1 MLGRGWRLT
10 TTKEYSLVYRRG
22 RRVRASGFTFYY
34 LLTNIAQHTRLGVV
48 VSNKVANK
56 ANKRNLYKRRLWAAF
71 AEFKK
76 QIFTKGY
83 DLVLVA
89 HPTIKQYD
97 YQDILKEV
105 KRVLSFITPHVVNK
119 NTTK

>member
-1 MLGRGWRLT
+1 MLGRSWRLT
-10 TTKEYSLVYRRG
+10 STKEYNLVYRRG
-22 RRVRASGFTFYY
+22 RKVRASGFTFYY
-34 LLTNIAQHTRLGVV
+34 LPIKVTHTHLGVV

-76 QIFTKGY
+76 QVPPKDY
-83 DLVLVA
+83 NLVLVA
-89 HPTIKQYD
+89 HPSISQQT
-97 YQDILKEV
+97 YQNILKEI
-105 KRVLSFITPHVVNK
+105 KRVLSFITTHDVK